1 VQWHD
6 DAMATPCFRKKDS
19 NRPVCGVQNVPLEPG
34 QLPSELIASGY
45 MSFAFLA
52 CLVSCKVLNDAATHK

>member
-1 VQWHD
+1 
-6 DAMATPCFRKKDS
+6 MKDS